1 MLDVIIIGAGPAG
14 NLAALNIAKAGFSV
28 EVYDWRTSIGDKLCT
43 GIIGHSC
50 FNEFPP
56 DETDIYQST
65 SSANIVSPSGKTYL
79 VNHSSPQAYVINRI
93 SYVESF
99 AQKAID
105 SGAIYRLNEKV
116 VSLNISDTEVT
127 VLSEI
132 NGHNRKQISKAVII
146 ATGFGSPLLKMAG
159 LGNGESKNFLT
170 GCQATVYTEELSRP
184 AVFLG
189 SQIGRGSFGWLV
201 PTQNNQA
208 LLGLA
213 TSRKLN
219 GHMDNLKTLL
229 HNKGYFKK
237 IESPERK
244 WGIPV
249 TPSTPTY
256 NNRALSIGDAAGL
269 TKPTTGG
276 GIYYSLLSGKLAAET
291 LIHALNQADL
301 SSKQL
306 KPYESGWKKLLS
318 NEINLGNFARRI
330 FESLKDSQIE
340 FLISKLM
347 TDDVRGDILESSG
360 VSFDWHGRIINSAFM
375 HSVFGKYLGLIT
387 PELTQEP
394 SDIKSTGSI
403 EVA

>member
-28 EVYDWRTSIGDKLCT
+28 EVYDWRTKIGDKLCT

-50 FNEFPP
+50 FKEFPP
-56 DETDIYQST
+56 AENDIYRSS

-79 VNHSSPQAYVINRI
+79 INHRNPQAYVINRI
-93 SYVESF
+93 SYVKSF
-99 AQKAID
+99 ADKAIQL
-105 SGAIYRLNEKV
+105 GAIYRLNEKV
-116 VSLNISDTEVT
+116 ISIDISDSKVS
-127 VLSEI
+127 VISETKAG
-132 NGHNRKQISKAVII
+132 NHTANCKAVII

-159 LGNGESKNFLT
+159 LGNGGHKNFLT
-170 GCQATVYTEELSRP
+170 GCQTTVSTDGLSRP
-184 AVFLG
+184 TVFLG
-189 SQIGRGSFGWLV
+189 SNIGRGSFGWLV
-201 PTQNNQA
+201 PTQNNEA

-219 GHMDNLKTLL
+219 GDMDNLTKLL
-229 HNKGYFKK
+229 KSKGYYNK
-237 IESPERK
+237 IESPQRK

-249 TPSTPTY
+249 KPSTPTY
-256 NNRALSIGDAAGL
+256 SQRALSIGDAAGL

-276 GIYYSLLSGKLAAET
+276 GIYYSLLSGQLAAKT
-291 LIHALNQADL
+291 LIQALNQGDL

-306 KPYESGWKKLLS
+306 KPYESEWKKILN
-318 NEINLGNFARRI
+318 NEIKLGNIARGV
-330 FESLKDSQIE
+330 FESLRDSQID

-347 TDDVRGDILESSG
+347 TDDVRKDVLEATG

-375 HSVFGKYLGLIT
+375 HSVFGKYLSLVT
-387 PELTQEP
+387 PELEEK
-394 SDIKSTGSI
+394 SADIKSKGPI

>member
-28 EVYDWRTSIGDKLCT
+28 EVYDWRTKIGDKLCT

-50 FNEFPP
+50 FKEFPP
-56 DETDIYQST
+56 AEHEIYRSS
-65 SSANIVSPSGKTYL
+65 SSADIVSPSGKTYL
-79 VNHSSPQAYVINRI
+79 INHRNPQAYVINRV

-99 AQKAID
+99 ADKAVKA
-105 SGAIYRLNEKV
+105 GAVYRLNQKV
-116 VSLNISDTEVT
+116 TSIDVSDQEVSVISESKGRNHSATC
-127 VLSEI
+127 
-132 NGHNRKQISKAVII
+132 KAVII

-159 LGNGESKNFLT
+159 LGNGEHINFLT
-170 GCQATVYTEELSRP
+170 GCQTTVSTEGLSRP
-184 AVFLG
+184 KVFLG
-189 SQIGRGSFGWLV
+189 SNIGRGSFGWLV

-208 LLGLA
+208 LVGLA

-219 GHMDNLKTLL
+219 GHMDNLTKLLKTQ
-229 HNKGYFKK
+229 GYYKE

-249 TPSTPTY
+249 KPSTPTY
-256 NNRALSIGDAAGL
+256 NQRALSVGDAACL

-276 GIYYSLLSGKLAAET
+276 GIYYSLLSGQLAAKT
-291 LIHALNQADL
+291 LIKALNQGDL

-306 KPYESGWKKLLS
+306 KPYESEWKRLLNS
-318 NEINLGNFARRI
+318 EIKLGNVARGI
-330 FESLKDSQIE
+330 FESLRDSQIE

-347 TDDVRGDILESSG
+347 TDDVRKDVLEANG

-375 HSVFGKYLGLIT
+375 HSVFGKYLSLVT
-387 PELTQEP
+387 PELEQKP
-394 SDIKSTGSI
+394 SDINSTGSI